1 MKKKSG
7 ISKAVLITG
16 CSSGIGHATAL
27 RLVKAGYTVYA
38 TARRP
43 ETLKDL
49 AQAGCKTLALDV
61 NDEASMASAVAAV
74 EKAEGAVGILINN
87 AGYSQS
93 GPIEEIPIERI
104 RKQYETNVFGLVR
117 MCQLVLP
124 GMRRQG
130 YGRIVNIGS
139 MGGVLTF
146 PGGGIYHSTKYAVE
160 AISDALRFEVK
171 GFGVDVVLIQP
182 GLIKTEFSEAAVSSI
197 GAVKK
202 AEGPYGTFTDTVAK
216 ATKEAYE
223 KGPLALLGG
232 SGEDVAAVI
241 ERALSTKCP
250 KARYRVTLSAHL
262 LMTQRAMLPDG
273 VWDFFLKTQFPQPG
287 RGGANG

>member
-1 MKKKSG
+1 MAKAEVSR
-7 ISKAVLITG
+7 AVLITG
-16 CSSGIGHATAL
+16 CSSGIGQKTAL
-27 RLVKAGYTVYA
+27 RLVKAGWNVYA
-38 TARRP
+38 TARRM

-49 AQAGCKTLALDV
+49 KDAGCKILALDV
-61 NDEASMASAVAAV
+61 NDESSMKKAVTAV
-74 EKAEGAVGILINN
+74 EKAEGAVGVLINN

-93 GPIEEIPIERI
+93 GAIEEIPIERI

-130 YGRIVNIGS
+130 FGKIVNIGS

-146 PGGGIYHSTKYAVE
+146 PGGGVYHSTKYAVE

-171 GFGVDVVLIQP
+171 GFGVDVVLVQP

-197 GAVKK
+197 GSLPASD
-202 AEGPYGTFTDTVAK
+202 GPYGDFTRSVAR

-223 KGPLALLGG
+223 KGPLAVLGG
-232 SGEDVAAVI
+232 DGEDVAKVI
-241 ERALSTKCP
+241 ETALKAKCP

-262 LMTQRAMLPDG
+262 LMTQRALMPDG
-273 VWDFFLKTQFPQPG
+273 IWDLFLASQFPRPRQEKG
-287 RGGANG
+287 NG

>member
-1 MKKKSG
+1 MKKNG

-16 CSSGIGHATAL
+16 CSTGIGHATAL
-27 RLVKAGYTVYA
+27 RLAKAGWVVYA

-49 AQAGCKTLALDV
+49 AEAGCKVLALDV
-61 NDEASMASAVAAV
+61 NDEASMKKAVAAV

-93 GPIEEIPIERI
+93 GPIEEIPLERI
-104 RKQYETNVFGLVR
+104 RRQYETNVFGLIR

-130 YGRIVNIGS
+130 FGRIINIGS

-146 PGGGIYHSTKYAVE
+146 PGGGVYHSTKYAVE
-160 AISDALRFEVK
+160 ALSDALRFEVK

-182 GLIKTEFSEAAVSSI
+182 GLIKTEFSEAAVGSI
-197 GAVKK
+197 GALPK
-202 AEGPYGTFTDTVAK
+202 AEGPYGAFTDTVAR

-232 SGEDVAAVI
+232 NAEDVAKVI
-241 ERALSTKCP
+241 ESAISAKCP
-250 KARYRVTLSAHL
+250 KARYRVTASAHL
-262 LMTQRAMLPDG
+262 LMTQRAVMTDRM
-273 VWDFFLKTQFPQPG
+273 WDFFLRTQFPQPKTDT
-287 RGGANG
+287 AND

>member
-1 MKKKSG
+1 MKKNG
-7 ISKAVLITG
+7 ISKAVLVTG

-27 RLVKAGYTVYA
+27 RLAKGGWTVYA

-43 ETLKDL
+43 ESLADL
-49 AQAGCKTLALDV
+49 AEAGCRTLALDV
-61 NDEASMASAVAAV
+61 NDEGSMAAAVSAV
-74 EKAEGAVGILINN
+74 EKAEGAVGVLVNN

-104 RKQYETNVFGLVR
+104 RRQYETNVFGLVR

-124 GMRRQG
+124 GMRRQKF
-130 YGRIVNIGS
+130 GRIVNIGS

-146 PGGGIYHSTKYAVE
+146 PGGGVYHSTKYAVE

-171 GFGVDVVLIQP
+171 GFGVDVVLVQP
-182 GLIKTEFSEAAVSSI
+182 GLIRTEFGEAAVSSI

-202 AEGPYGTFTDTVAK
+202 PEGPYGAFTDTVAK

-232 SGEDVAAVI
+232 SGEDVAAAI
-241 ERALSTKCP
+241 ERALCAKCP

-262 LMTQRAMLPDG
+262 LMTQRAMLPDR

-287 RGGANG
+287 RDVTDA